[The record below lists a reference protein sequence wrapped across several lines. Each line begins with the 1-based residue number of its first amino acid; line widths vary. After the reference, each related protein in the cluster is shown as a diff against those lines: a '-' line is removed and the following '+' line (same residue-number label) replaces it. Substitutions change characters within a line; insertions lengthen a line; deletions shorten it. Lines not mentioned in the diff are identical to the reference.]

1 MTFYAPTT
9 HDLRPHQHYPTP
21 VDLARALPLGL
32 AMAGLELPRPV
43 YDPCCGEGALL
54 DALGGLTRAS
64 DLYPDAY
71 RGRVDRWT
79 TPVDARDPA
88 ALIAALGTARSIATN
103 PPYGRDAEPI
113 VRACVKLV
121 DERHVELA
129 AVLVPLPWEAAG
141 SRSDL
146 MARVSLRIVP
156 CWRSVW
162 VPGTKG
168 GGKMNYVWLVWTWPW
183 GAPLSLRASGR
194 SIYLHRRRKSP

>member
-1 MTFYAPTT
+1 MTFYSAKT

-32 AMAGLELPRPV
+32 SMAGLELPRPV

-64 DLYPDAY
+64 DLHPDAY
-71 RGRVDRWT
+71 PPRIDRWT
-79 TPVDARDPA
+79 TPVDARSYN
-88 ALIAALGTARSIATN
+88 ALVAALGSTRSIATN

-113 VRACVKLV
+113 VRVGVQLV
-121 DERHVELA
+121 RDGLIELA
-129 AVLVPLPWEAAG
+129 AFLVPLPWEAAG
-141 SRSDL
+141 SRFAILCD
-146 MARVSLRIVP
+146 MTLRIVP

-168 GGKMNYVWLVWTWPW
+168 GGKMNYVWLVWT
-183 GAPLSLRASGR
+183 RAKR
-194 SIYLHRRRKSP
+194 FPRNVYLNRGEP